1 MGESMDRLEV
11 NAADQAVIIE
21 ANIRQIN
28 GSIYNE
34 VIKKRVAD
42 RVEDK
47 QMADAAKT
55 ALEKLER
62 MKDEYTTILNDLSKA
77 RE

>member
-1 MGESMDRLEV
+1 MERLEV
-11 NAADQAVIIE
+11 NAQDQVAIIE

-42 RVEDK
+42 RVEDTA
-47 QMADAAKT
+47 MADAAKK
-55 ALEKLER
+55 ALEKLEK
-62 MKDEYTTILNDLSKA
+62 MKDEYEAILKDIDKA
-77 RE
+77 E